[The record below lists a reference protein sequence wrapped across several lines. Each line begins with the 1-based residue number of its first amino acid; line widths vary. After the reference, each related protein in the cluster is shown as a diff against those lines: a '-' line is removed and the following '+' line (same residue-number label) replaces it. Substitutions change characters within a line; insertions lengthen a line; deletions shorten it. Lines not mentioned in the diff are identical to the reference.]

1 VVEWDKS
8 QKVAAAVL
16 AEVLVWG
23 LILGSGYW
31 LGFPTGGLVP
41 AGLFLVNLLAVVGVY
56 YTSRTDAFSG
66 YQTTTEEQLTVNEA
80 NELAQYLLAYGKNYG
95 YRVDRKIDFGI
106 DPAQAPSDDKEDAVR
121 LYKLEFEPLNVQ
133 GKATLYIDLEQDL
146 SVDVDDPD
154 SLENAMKKLQNTR
167 MQKSW
172 LSVDYEERVEDTKE
186 SLGRS
191 VEATVTKIIE
201 KDEGRE
207 VVERPQITQQN
218 QSNSNQSSPETE
230 S

>member
-1 VVEWDKS
+1 MVEWDKS

-16 AEVLVWG
+16 GELLFWGVVLG
-23 LILGSGYW
+23 LLYW
-31 LGFPTGGLVP
+31 LGFPTGGVVP
-41 AGLFLVNLLAVVGVY
+41 ALLFLVNLLAVVGVY

-66 YQTTTEEQLTVNEA
+66 YQTTTEQQVREKEA
-80 NELAQYLLAYGKNYG
+80 FELAQYMLAYERG
-95 YRVDRKIDFGI
+95 YRIDRVIDRGI
-106 DPAQAPSDDKEDAVR
+106 DPAVAPSDDKEDAVR
-121 LYKLEFEPLNVQ
+121 LFKLEFEPLNVQ
-133 GKATLYIDLEQDL
+133 GKATLYIDLEQEL
-146 SVDVDDPD
+146 SVDLDDT
-154 SLENAMKKLQNTR
+154 STLRKAVREIQNSR
-167 MQKSW
+167 IQKSW

-201 KDEGRE
+201 KDGERE
-207 VVERPQITQQN
+207 VVERPQLQPQN